1 MSLDKYLAEAKPII
15 RIVADLD
22 EDVVADEFEQ
32 NCAHCQSEG
41 DLVREV
47 SRLRDLAY
55 ENDLDRVDCVQ
66 LASGMAYGAMRV
78 TETIIKRQM
87 AKQLGVDEDDIQQ
100 MLTNAKFPDQEV
112 IEERVV
118 EVKRRIR
125 EAIDKAL

>member
-1 MSLDKYLAEAKPII
+1 MSLDKYLAQAKPII

-41 DLVREV
+41 DLICEI

-55 ENDLDRVDCVQ
+55 KNDLDRVDCVQ
-66 LASGMAYGAMRV
+66 LASGMAFGAIHA
-78 TETIIKRQM
+78 TEKIIKRQM
-87 AKQLGVDEDDIQQ
+87 AKQLGVDEDDIQH
-100 MLTNAKFPDQEV
+100 LLDNAEYPGQEV
-112 IEERVV
+112 VEERVA

-125 EAIDKAL
+125 EAIDKAI